1 MLDFSDNNQRWLH
14 CVTLYFALLTGDH
27 VVNLREEILTNRIRY
42 ALTSLDEQGREKFLD
57 KAVKAMEK

>member
-1 MLDFSDNNQRWLH
+1 MF
-14 CVTLYFALLTGDH
+14 LYFALLTGDH